1 MFLLYLMFRVKF
13 SQEGGSVAS
22 LMDKKHASNTTRLYC
37 VSYFIH
43 FLPLIKRKAV
53 LSKLLHTITDK
64 PFVFGLLLS
73 ACGGGAVERSADS
86 KTKLS
91 NIYARFI

>member
-64 PFVFGLLLS
+64 PLFLDFSS
-73 ACGGGAVERSADS
+73 ARVVVVLWKEVQTA
-86 KTKLS
+86 KP
-91 NIYARFI
+91 N